1 MNGLAMSSGAIVLA
15 DPNWVPTHAADFTG
29 DGRAD
34 LVWRNTA
41 TGATSLWL
49 MNGLAMTGGGSV
61 TNAGSTVTAVGDYN
75 ADGRADLVW
84 HNPSTGVTEMW
95 LMDRLTPL
103 STATLLVS
111 TWWTVRP

>member
-1 MNGLAMSSGAIVLA
+1 VLA
-15 DPNWVPTHAADFTG
+15 DANWVPTHAADVTG

-41 TGATSLWL
+41 TGATNLWL
-49 MNGLAMTGGGSV
+49 MNGLAMTGGGPV
-61 TNAGSTVTAVGDYN
+61 ANIGSTVAAVGDYN

-84 HNPSTGVTEMW
+84 HDAATGATELW

-103 STATLLVS
+103 SKATLLVS

>member
-1 MNGLAMSSGAIVLA
+1 MNGLTRSSGAIVLV
-15 DPNWVPTHAADFTG
+15 DPDWIPTHGADFTG

-61 TNAGSTVTAVGDYN
+61 TNAGSTVAAVGDYN

-84 HNPSTGVTEMW
+84 HNASTGVTEMW
-95 LMDRLTPL
+95 LMDRLAPL

-111 TWWTVRP
+111 TWWSVRP